1 MFYEEGKR
9 VKCIQRVIS
18 GTTGNIKYFV
28 SALGIFALL
37 VLLIFP
43 APADAADR
51 NSTAH
56 GQVIQVGPQRTIKT
70 LAEAS
75 KIAVN
80 GDTVEVD
87 AGEYYRDVAI
97 WTQSELTLKAIN
109 GRVRLL
115 AGGASAEGKAIWVIR
130 GGRTQIQGFDFLDAS
145 VGDHNGAGI
154 RFEKGHLSIRDC
166 KFMKNENGILTGA
179 DAEST
184 LDIENSEFG
193 YNGFGDGQSHNLYVG
208 NIAKLSVSGS
218 YFHHAKVGHLLK
230 SRAAENRIFYNRLT
244 DEIGGTASY
253 ELEFPNGG
261 LAYVV
266 GNIIQQSSTT
276 ENPNIVSYGA
286 EGKHWS
292 VNALYLVNNTLV
304 DNRPQN
310 GVFLRMQP
318 GAGTVM
324 AINNLLVGRGKLEV
338 AGPGDYRNNFNVGW
352 DEFVLAARE
361 DYRLRPGSKL
371 RGKAIEPPAV
381 PNVSLKQVK
390 EYVHP
395 CSVRQ
400 ISARELSPG
409 ALQSTTNN

>member
-1 MFYEEGKR
+1 MKY
-9 VKCIQRVIS
+9 IQLDIS
-18 GTTGNIKYFV
+18 STTRNIKYFV
-28 SALGIFALL
+28 TTLTLGIFALL

-43 APADAADR
+43 PPADAIDL
-51 NSTAH
+51 NSSEH
-56 GQVIQVGPQRTIKT
+56 GQVIRVGPQRTIRT

-75 KIAVN
+75 KIAVD

-87 AGEYYRDVAI
+87 AGGYYRDVAV
-97 WTQSELTLKAIN
+97 WTQSELTLKATN
-109 GRVRLL
+109 GRVRLF
-115 AGGASAEGKAIWVIR
+115 AGGASAEGKGIWVIR
-130 GGRTQIQGFDFLDAS
+130 GGRIQIQGFDFLDAS
-145 VGDHNGAGI
+145 VRDHNGAGI
-154 RFEKGHLSIRDC
+154 RLEKGHLFIRDC
-166 KFMKNENGILTGA
+166 KFLKNENGILTGA
-179 DAEST
+179 NAEST
-184 LDIENSEFG
+184 LEIENSEFG

-208 NIAKLSVSGS
+208 NIARLSVSGS

-244 DEIGGTASY
+244 DETGGRASY
-253 ELEFPNGG
+253 EMEFPNGG

-286 EGKHWS
+286 EGKHWP

-304 DNRPQN
+304 DNRPKN

-318 GAGTVM
+318 GIGTVM

-338 AGPGDYRNNFNVGW
+338 AGPGDYRNNFNVDW
-352 DEFVLAARE
+352 NEFVLAARE

-371 RGKAIEPPAV
+371 KGKAIEPPV
-381 PNVSLKQVK
+381 IPNVSLKPVK
-390 EYVHP
+390 EYLHP
-395 CSVRQ
+395 SSVRP